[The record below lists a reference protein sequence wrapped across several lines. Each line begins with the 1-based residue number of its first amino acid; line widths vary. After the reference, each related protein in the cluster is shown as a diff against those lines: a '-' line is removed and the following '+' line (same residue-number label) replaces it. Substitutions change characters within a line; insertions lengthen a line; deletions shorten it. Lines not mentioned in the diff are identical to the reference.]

1 MTTLY
6 KKVGRKY
13 VPYSQSFADYE
24 MAIPVGSFML
34 VYAYQDG
41 GKKYSYKVKPD
52 TAGFEAAAMIAE
64 HSICEAIHE
73 KSKYDCDTGK
83 VKRYTKKQLAIIKEF
98 RAKMIATGGLMPTWW
113 TTKASYE
120 IAAAAIDAVR
130 NYKP

>member
-13 VPYSQSFADYE
+13 VPFAERIGDYE
-24 MAIPVGSFML
+24 LTIPVGSFVL
-34 VYAYQDG
+34 IYAYTNG
-41 GKKYSYKVKPD
+41 GRRYTYKVKPD

-73 KSKYDCDTGK
+73 KAKYDCDK
-83 VKRYTKKQLAIIKEF
+83 KSMPYTKKQLAIIKEF
-98 RAKMIATGGLMPTWW
+98 REKMIEAGGLMPMWW
-113 TTKASYE
+113 TSKASYE
-120 IAAAAIDAVR
+120 IAGAAIDAVR